1 MLDTLKICKEKN
13 HEDASYKLYEMINS
27 RILSNDNYNIGLSG
41 GSTPKEFYK
50 LLAKNNRDQKN
61 ITLWTVDDRHVS
73 TESHLS
79 NQLMIDEIF
88 LNTSFNVLNYIFE
101 ENPHQSAEKYTE
113 LVLSNISK
121 FNAAI
126 LGVGEDGHIASLFPN
141 TKAIVDD
148 SFGFVA
154 NEVNILSKW
163 RITSTFALLEAVED
177 VFLLVTGDKKS
188 SILKEIGKNNSL
200 PVNNLINRREKTI
213 LITDQKI

>member
-13 HEDASYKLYEMINS
+13 HEDASYKLYELINS
-27 RILSNDNYNIGLSG
+27 RISSSSNYNIGLSG
-41 GSTPKEFYK
+41 GNTPKEFYK
-50 LLAKNNRDQKN
+50 MLAKNNCTQEN

-79 NQLMIDEIF
+79 NQLMINEIF
-88 LNTSFNVLNYIFE
+88 SSTSFNILPYAFE
-101 ENPHQSAEKYTE
+101 ENPHASARKYAE
-113 LVLSNISK
+113 LVLSNITK

-141 TKAIVDD
+141 TEATNNA
-148 SFGFVA
+148 SLGFVA

-163 RITSTFALLEAVED
+163 RITSTFKLLETVED
-177 VFLLVTGDKKS
+177 IFLLVTGDNKN
-188 SILKEIGKNNSL
+188 SILQEIGKNDSL
-200 PVNNLINRREKTI
+200 PVNELINRRKKTV

>member
-50 LLAKNNRDQKN
+50 LLAKNNRNQKN

-141 TKAIVDD
+141 TKAIGDD

>member
-141 TKAIVDD
+141 TKAIGDD

-177 VFLLVTGDKKS
+177 VFLLVTGGKKS

>member
-13 HEDASYKLYEMINS
+13 HEDASYKLYELINS
-27 RILSNDNYNIGLSG
+27 RISNNSSYNIGLSG

-50 LLAKNNRDQKN
+50 ILAKNNKDQEN

-73 TESHLS
+73 IESDLS
-79 NQLMIDEIF
+79 NQLMINEIF
-88 LNTSFNVLNYIFE
+88 SNTSFNILHYEYE
-101 ENPHQSAEKYTE
+101 ENPHESAQKYTK
-113 LVLSNISK
+113 LVLSNITK

-141 TKAIVDD
+141 TEAMNNG

-163 RITSTFALLEAVED
+163 RITSTFDLLETVED
-177 VFLLVTGDKKS
+177 VFLLVTGDNKN
-188 SILKEIGKNNSL
+188 SILQQIGNNNSL
-200 PVNNLINRREKTI
+200 PVNELINRRKKTT

>member
-126 LGVGEDGHIASLFPN
+126 LGVGEDGHIASLFQN
-141 TKAIVDD
+141 TKAIGDD

>member
-50 LLAKNNRDQKN
+50 LLAKNNKNQKN

-177 VFLLVTGDKKS
+177 VFLLVTGGKKS

>member
-13 HEDASYKLYEMINS
+13 HEDASYKLYELINS
-27 RILSNDNYNIGLSG
+27 RISNNSSYNIGLSG

-50 LLAKNNRDQKN
+50 MLAKNNKDQEN
-61 ITLWTVDDRHVS
+61 ITLWTIDDRHVS
-73 TESHLS
+73 IDSPLS
-79 NQLMIDEIF
+79 NQLMINEIF
-88 LNTSFNVLNYIFE
+88 STTSFNILHYIFE
-101 ENPHQSAEKYTE
+101 DSPHESAQKYTE

-141 TKAIVDD
+141 TEAMNNS

-163 RITSTFALLEAVED
+163 RITSTFDLLETVED
-177 VFLLVTGDKKS
+177 IFLLVTGNNKK
-188 SILKEIGKNNSL
+188 SILKELGRNDEL
-200 PVNNLINRREKTI
+200 PVNQLINRREKTI

>member
-13 HEDASYKLYEMINS
+13 HEDASYKLYELINS
-27 RILSNDNYNIGLSG
+27 RISSSSNYNIGLSG

-50 LLAKNNRDQKN
+50 ILAKNNCTQEN

-79 NQLMIDEIF
+79 NQLMINEIF
-88 LNTSFNVLNYIFE
+88 SSTSFNILPYAFE
-101 ENPHQSAEKYTE
+101 ENPHASAQKYAE
-113 LVLSNISK
+113 LVLSNITK

-141 TKAIVDD
+141 TEAINNA
-148 SFGFVA
+148 SLGFVA
-154 NEVNILSKW
+154 NEVNIFSKW
-163 RITSTFALLEAVED
+163 RITSTFKLLETVED
-177 VFLLVTGDKKS
+177 IFLLVTGDNKN
-188 SILKEIGKNNSL
+188 SILQEIGKNDSL
-200 PVNNLINRREKTI
+200 PVNELINRRKKTV

>member
-50 LLAKNNRDQKN
+50 LLAKNNKNQKN

>member
-50 LLAKNNRDQKN
+50 LLAKNNRNQKN

-141 TKAIVDD
+141 TKAIGDD

-177 VFLLVTGDKKS
+177 VFLLVTGGKKS

>member
-13 HEDASYKLYEMINS
+13 HEDASYKLYELINS
-27 RILSNDNYNIGLSG
+27 RISSNNNYNIGLSG
-41 GSTPKEFYK
+41 GSTPKEFYNI
-50 LLAKNNRDQKN
+50 LAKNNKDQEN

-79 NQLMIDEIF
+79 NQSMINEIF
-88 LNTSFNVLNYIFE
+88 SNTSFNILPYVFE
-101 ENPHQSAEKYTE
+101 ENPHESALKYAE
-113 LVLSNISK
+113 LVLSNITK

-126 LGVGEDGHIASLFPN
+126 LGVGDDGHIASLFPN
-141 TKAIVDD
+141 TEAMNND

-163 RITSTFALLEAVED
+163 RITSTFKLLETVED
-177 VFLLVTGDKKS
+177 IFLLVTGDNKN
-188 SILKEIGKNNSL
+188 SILQEIGKNNSL
-200 PVNNLINRREKTI
+200 PVNELINRRQKTV

>member
-1 MLDTLKICKEKN
+1 MIDTLKICKEKN

-141 TKAIVDD
+141 TKAIGDD

>member
-13 HEDASYKLYEMINS
+13 HEDASYKLYELINS
-27 RILSNDNYNIGLSG
+27 RISSSRNYNIGLSG

-50 LLAKNNRDQKN
+50 ILAKNNCTQEN

-79 NQLMIDEIF
+79 NQLMINEIF
-88 LNTSFNVLNYIFE
+88 SSTSFNILPYAFE
-101 ENPHQSAEKYTE
+101 ENPHASAQKYAE
-113 LVLSNISK
+113 LVLSNITK

-141 TKAIVDD
+141 TEAINNA
-148 SFGFVA
+148 SLGFVA
-154 NEVNILSKW
+154 NEVNIFSKW
-163 RITSTFALLEAVED
+163 RITSTFKLLETVED
-177 VFLLVTGDKKS
+177 IFLLVTGDNKN
-188 SILKEIGKNNSL
+188 SILQEIGKNDSL
-200 PVNNLINRREKTI
+200 PVNELINRRKKTV

>member
-141 TKAIVDD
+141 TKAIGDD

>member
-41 GSTPKEFYK
+41 GNTPKEFYN

-141 TKAIVDD
+141 TKAIGDD

>member
-1 MLDTLKICKEKN
+1 
-13 HEDASYKLYEMINS
+13 MI
-27 RILSNDNYNIGLSG
+27 G
-41 GSTPKEFYK
+41 
-50 LLAKNNRDQKN
+50 
-61 ITLWTVDDRHVS
+61 
-73 TESHLS
+73 
-79 NQLMIDEIF
+79 EIF

-141 TKAIVDD
+141 TKAIGDD

>member
-1 MLDTLKICKEKN
+1 MLDTLKICNEKN
-13 HEDASYKLYEMINS
+13 HEDASYKLYELINS
-27 RILSNDNYNIGLSG
+27 KISNNSTYNIGLSG

-50 LLAKNNRDQKN
+50 MLAKNNKDQEN

-79 NQLMIDEIF
+79 NQLMINNIF
-88 LNTSFNVLNYIFE
+88 SNTSFNILHYTFE
-101 ENPHQSAEKYTE
+101 DNPHESAHKYTQQ
-113 LVLSNISK
+113 VLSNISK

-141 TKAIVDD
+141 TEAMNNG

-154 NEVNILSKW
+154 NEVNILTKW
-163 RITSTFALLEAVED
+163 RITSTFDLLETVED
-177 VFLLVTGDKKS
+177 IFLLVTGDNKN
-188 SILKEIGKNNSL
+188 SILQEIGKNDSL
-200 PVNNLINRREKTI
+200 PVNELINRREKTV

>member
-50 LLAKNNRDQKN
+50 LLAKNNRNQKN

>member
-50 LLAKNNRDQKN
+50 LLAKNNRNQKN

-141 TKAIVDD
+141 TKAIGDD

-177 VFLLVTGDKKS
+177 VFLFVTGDKKS

>member
-50 LLAKNNRDQKN
+50 LLAKNNKNQKN

-141 TKAIVDD
+141 TKAIGDD

>member
-1 MLDTLKICKEKN
+1 MLDTLKICNEKN
-13 HEDASYKLYEMINS
+13 HEDASYKLYELINS
-27 RILSNDNYNIGLSG
+27 KISNNSTYNIGLSG

-50 LLAKNNRDQKN
+50 MLAKNNKDQEN

-79 NQLMIDEIF
+79 NQLMINNIF
-88 LNTSFNVLNYIFE
+88 SNTSFNILHYTFE
-101 ENPHQSAEKYTE
+101 DNPHESAHKYTQ

-141 TKAIVDD
+141 TEAINNG

-163 RITSTFALLEAVED
+163 RITSTFDLLETVED
-177 VFLLVTGDKKS
+177 IFLLVTGDNKN
-188 SILKEIGKNNSL
+188 SILQEIGKNDSL
-200 PVNNLINRREKTI
+200 PVNELINRREKTV

>member
-50 LLAKNNRDQKN
+50 LLAKNNKNQKN
-61 ITLWTVDDRHVS
+61 ITLWTVDDRHAS

>member
-13 HEDASYKLYEMINS
+13 HEDASNKLYELINS
-27 RILSNDNYNIGLSG
+27 KISSNKNYNIGLSG

-50 LLAKNNRDQKN
+50 ILAKNNKDQEN

-73 TESHLS
+73 IESDLS
-79 NQLMIDEIF
+79 NQLMINEIF
-88 LNTSFNVLNYIFE
+88 SNTSFNILHYEYE
-101 ENPHQSAEKYTE
+101 ENPHESAQKYTK
-113 LVLSNISK
+113 LVLSNITK

-126 LGVGEDGHIASLFPN
+126 LGVGEDGHIASLFPDTEAMN
-141 TKAIVDD
+141 NG

-163 RITSTFALLEAVED
+163 RITSTFDLLETIED
-177 VFLLVTGDKKS
+177 VFLLVTGDNKN
-188 SILKEIGKNNSL
+188 SILQQIGNNNSL
-200 PVNNLINRREKTI
+200 PVNELINRRKKTT